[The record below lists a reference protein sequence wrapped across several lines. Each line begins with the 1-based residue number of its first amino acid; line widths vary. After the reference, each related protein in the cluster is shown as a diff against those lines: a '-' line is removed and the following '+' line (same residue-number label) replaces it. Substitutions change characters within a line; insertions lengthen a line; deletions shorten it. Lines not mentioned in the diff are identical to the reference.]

1 MDHAEA
7 LKHLRTLIN
16 VASQADDM
24 DEVQAIIR
32 QMGGVVNNAYRPRAG
47 RRKPALATEDG
58 IEIPRVK

>member
-7 LKHLRTLIN
+7 LKHLQTLIN

-32 QMGGVVNNAYRPRAG
+32 QMGGVVNNALPAEEAAG
-47 RRKPALATEDG
+47 LW
-58 IEIPRVK
+58 

>member
-1 MDHAEA
+1 MDHPEA

-32 QMGGVVNNAYRPRAG
+32 QMGGVVNNALPP
-47 RRKPALATEDG
+47 KPATPH
-58 IEIPRVK
+58 IRSVK

>member
-16 VASQADDM
+16 LASQADDM
-24 DEVQAIIR
+24 DEVQAVIR
-32 QMGGVVNNAYRPRAG
+32 QMGGVVNNALAPA
-47 RRKPALATEDG
+47 RRLKKPALATENG

>member
-24 DEVQAIIR
+24 DEVQAVIR
-32 QMGGVVNNAYRPRAG
+32 QMSGVVNNALPPARRPK
-47 RRKPALATEDG
+47 KPSLATSDQL
-58 IEIPRVK
+58 PRGK